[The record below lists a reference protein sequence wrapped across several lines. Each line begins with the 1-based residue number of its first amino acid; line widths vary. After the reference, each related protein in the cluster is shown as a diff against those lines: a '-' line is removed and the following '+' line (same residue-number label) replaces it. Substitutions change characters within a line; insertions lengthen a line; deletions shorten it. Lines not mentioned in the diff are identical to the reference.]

1 MSWTC
6 QIFFG
11 SQGLAALPEE
21 AFIMLEQRLR
31 WLLQGKWWWFLRF
44 EYQTWTISK
53 SCHSCCAM
61 VNEFFT
67 RASGLSLNFGSN
79 DSFPSHSF
87 ETNHQPSGH
96 FTECQSRKNP
106 TTIPIHIC
114 FLEDKVP
121 EDGASTRSTD
131 AAAQLASKLDGCI
144 RGIWNK
150 ETYSGVI
157 FRNVQVP
164 SVPAIKFCIAL
175 ISCYEICMES
185 LYTSSSTWYP
195 VRFLWPSQLQ
205 AVQRGL
211 QNDAICVW
219 IRRKCHY
226 PGSSRNTKVAMRAA
240 SAASETSEAPLSC
253 QALFATEESVRECLG
268 MTQLRILQISIL
280 GLTYHLD
287 LKLNFFYNA
296 IA

>member
-164 SVPAIKFCIAL
+164 SVPAIKFASLWSVAIKL
-175 ISCYEICMES
+175 VWNHYILPRQRGTQSGFFGPRSCRLCS
-185 LYTSSSTWYP
+185 G
-195 VRFLWPSQLQ
+195 
-205 AVQRGL
+205 GL

-240 SAASETSEAPLSC
+240 SAASETSEAPLSY

-268 MTQLRILQISIL
+268 NDTTSDSADFHLGAYISF
-280 GLTYHLD
+280 GSQAQ
-287 LKLNFFYNA
+287 FFL
-296 IA
+296 